1 MGHKT
6 VAAQSVTAT
15 LTKKISSL
23 IILVSLAP
31 LIIVGGVFAHLYHT
45 AYRDKTIA
53 HLEELVSKHREIVNV
68 HLRERLAS
76 IQTIIETTPE
86 EKLGDS
92 NFLKDLLY
100 TLHSQYGRV
109 FVDLG
114 FVDDSGALLAY
125 AGPFQLGDAQ
135 YAQAVWFKNAM
146 AQEHYISDVFLGLRN
161 QPHFIVAASRVFNKH
176 RYILRATIDFEAFT
190 RLVENIR
197 IGETG
202 HAFIINRQGD
212 FQTQPQTDMTSCKE
226 HLLDLVNS
234 TLPEIP
240 VMGTLL
246 KFTEGRACPSDE
258 NAVFVL
264 ATLKQGEW
272 VLIFEQTASEAFR
285 DIATARW
292 IVVSV
297 MALGALA
304 IIGMALLLSRRVVN
318 YIAKLDEDKE
328 KMNEQVVHAS
338 KMASL
343 GEMAAGIAHEINNPV
358 AVMIEEAGWV
368 CDLLDDAA
376 SDGDFD
382 ETEVRRAL
390 GQIKTQGNRCK
401 DITQKLLSFA
411 RKTDPDHIAINVNQ
425 QIQDTVELIA
435 SKARFANVQIAT
447 KLSPWP
453 PCIQAS
459 ATEMQQVLL
468 NLLNNSLDA
477 MEQEGGQISIT
488 TGIIDKMVDIV
499 IKDNGPGIP
508 DAILPKIFDPFFT
521 TKPVGRGTGLGLA
534 VCYGLIKN
542 MHGDISVTSAVGQGT
557 IFRVRLPQAA
567 EPSFRTLAIKNTES
581 TGHSGKFE
589 GASR

>member
-1 MGHKT
+1 MAT
-6 VAAQSVTAT
+6 QTFTNT

-31 LIIVGGVFAHLYHT
+31 LIVVGGIFAHLFHT
-45 AYRDKTIA
+45 AYREKTEA
-53 HLEELVSKHREIVNV
+53 HLEELVSKHRDIVNV
-68 HLRERLAS
+68 HLKERLAT
-76 IQTIIETTPE
+76 IQTIIELSSPQD
-86 EKLGDS
+86 LRDS
-92 NFLKDLLY
+92 DYLKDVLY

-114 FVDDSGALLAY
+114 FVNDSGALLAY

-135 YAQAVWFKNAM
+135 YAQSVWFKNALGKD
-146 AQEHYISDVFLGLRN
+146 HYISDVFMGLRN
-161 QPHFIVAASRVFNKH
+161 QPHFIVAASRVWNGH
-176 RYILRATIDFEAFT
+176 RFILRATIDFEAFT

-202 HAFIINRQGD
+202 HAFIINRRGD
-212 FQTQPQTDMTSCKE
+212 FQTQPQGDISHCKE
-226 HLLDLVNS
+226 HLLALVKE
-234 TLPEIP
+234 TLPDVP
-240 VMGTLL
+240 VMGAQL
-246 KFTEGRACPSDE
+246 KFTEARACPSGAE
-258 NAVFVL
+258 AVFVL

-272 VLIFEQTASEAFR
+272 VLIFEQNAGEAFR
-285 DIATARW
+285 DIATARL
-292 IVVSV
+292 IVVSI
-297 MALGALA
+297 MALGALG

-318 YIAKLDEDKE
+318 YIAKLDDDKE

-368 CDLLDDAA
+368 RDLMDDAA
-376 SDGDFD
+376 SNGGFD
-382 ETEVRRAL
+382 EEEVRRAL
-390 GQIKTQGNRCK
+390 AQIKTQGNRCK

-411 RKTDPDHIAINVNQ
+411 RKTEPEHKALDVNK
-425 QIQDTVELIA
+425 QIQETVELIA
-435 SKARFANVQIAT
+435 SKARFANVQIET

-459 ATEMQQVLL
+459 STELQQVLL
-468 NLLNNSLDA
+468 NLINNSLDA
-477 MEQEGGQISIT
+477 MEQEGGRIT
-488 TGIIDKMVDIV
+488 VSTNIADKMIEIIV
-499 IKDNGPGIP
+499 QDNGPGIP
-508 DAILPKIFDPFFT
+508 EAVLPKIFDPFFT

-542 MHGDISVTSAVGQGT
+542 MSGEISVSSAVGQGS

-567 EPSFRTLAIKNTES
+567 EPAFRTLAIKQ
-581 TGHSGKFE
+581 TGQSGQSQ
-589 GASR
+589 GAQP